1 GMSLGPLSIT
11 LLMGVLAFQWRQVY
25 RFWTIPILLG
35 LVILYFVQAAP
46 TPQRQ
51 KTTEEDHP
59 DPSSKLLTPGFLIFL
74 ISSGIRRFGG
84 RLTTGFL
91 TIWLVEAQG
100 WTVAQVGLMLS
111 IGSLLGIFGAPL
123 GGEMAYR
130 LGEKRWAV
138 IALFISYTSF
148 LAAIVT
154 GGFLPFSIF
163 YICRRLF
170 GTMSM
175 AANSSITAMLT
186 PPGQRGTGFAFS
198 FVPGSVAGAVAPMVA
213 AYIADTLGL
222 YPIFLASVAVSFI
235 GLAIFQFG
243 VKIDHR

>member
-1 GMSLGPLSIT
+1 M
-11 LLMGVLAFQWRQVY
+11 
-25 RFWTIPILLG
+25 
-35 LVILYFVQAAP
+35 
-46 TPQRQ
+46 
-51 KTTEEDHP
+51 
-59 DPSSKLLTPGFLIFL
+59 
-74 ISSGIRRFGG
+74 
-84 RLTTGFL
+84 TTGFL